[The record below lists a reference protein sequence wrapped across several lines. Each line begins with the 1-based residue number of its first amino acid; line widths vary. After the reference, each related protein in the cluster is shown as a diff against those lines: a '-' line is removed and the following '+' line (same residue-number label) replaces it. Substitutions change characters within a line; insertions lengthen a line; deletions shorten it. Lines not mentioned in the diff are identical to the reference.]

1 MREWQRG
8 ERKLNEFLTLICDA
22 MEHTKIGG
30 FMKLRELEPELKRQY
45 DVLDQQSQWDCLG
58 GIAEAIKQNGKFQML
73 LFSYLLSA
81 LRDEKVEYFIENM
94 LIEENTPLLS
104 RINTIRQ
111 LWKAVFSFP
120 MVTDEKRHYIIQNS
134 IYIDLVTQ
142 IRQELH
148 MELQYIPFEQRN
160 KNRVILMIEPLLGE
174 VHAPTQK
181 MINIYCWLQKLGY
194 EVYVYATNMRQIEI
208 SEYWNWYNSLVD
220 VCVYEETGSIELKL
234 LGVPIKGYNLNY
246 TEENYFEELKNAIR
260 DIKEY
265 NPAFILTVG
274 DSNILAELCGDFTTV
289 CAMACVNQP
298 AQTAQ
303 SIIVRYFRCTEEEN
317 RKYLEWTRPDQK
329 IFEMVCVDEL
339 NANTESDV
347 DRKDYGIAEDKFVIL
362 VAGNRLD
369 TEVTEEVKRVF
380 QTILEQNEVL
390 FVFIGD
396 CPKLENELSKEADHY
411 LFLGAVDD
419 FKGIMRIGNLFLNPP
434 RQGGGTG
441 AFYAVENDVPVLT
454 LPDCDVAQ
462 VGEAFTCERLWDMPE
477 IVNSYM
483 HDAAFAEEQRE
494 NCRKSAAAIY
504 GVDSLGNIRSF
515 CKELQEYIVKT
526 ERSREN

>member
-234 LGVPIKGYNLNY
+234 LGVPIKGYHLNY

-419 FKGIMRIGNLFLNPP
+419 IKGIMRIGNLFLNPP

>member
-369 TEVTEEVKRVF
+369 TEVTKEVKRVF

>member
-246 TEENYFEELKNAIR
+246 TEENYFEELKHAIC

>member
-234 LGVPIKGYNLNY
+234 LGVPIKGYHLNY

-494 NCRKSAAAIY
+494 NCKKSAAAIY

>member
-194 EVYVYATNMRQIEI
+194 EVYIYATNMRQIEI

-494 NCRKSAAAIY
+494 NCKKSAAAIY

>member
-142 IRQELH
+142 IRQELQ

-220 VCVYEETGSIELKL
+220 VCVYEETGNIELKL

>member
-494 NCRKSAAAIY
+494 NCKKSAAAIY

>member
-220 VCVYEETGSIELKL
+220 VCVYEETESIELKL

-494 NCRKSAAAIY
+494 NCKKSAAAIY

>member
-234 LGVPIKGYNLNY
+234 LGVPIKGYHLNY

>member
-246 TEENYFEELKNAIR
+246 TEENYFEELKHAIR

>member
-1 MREWQRG
+1 M
-8 ERKLNEFLTLICDA
+8 KKFLTLICQIIDCIRTDNYGCLDKKG
-22 MEHTKIGG
+22 E
-30 FMKLRELEPELKRQY
+30 ELKLQY
-45 DVLDQQSQWDCLG
+45 DVLDEQTQWDSLEIVKESTG
-58 GIAEAIKQNGKFQML
+58 QDGKFQIF

-81 LRDEKVEYFIENM
+81 LRDEKVEYFIENI
-94 LIEENTPLLS
+94 LLEEKLPLLD
-104 RINTIRQ
+104 RVNTLRQ

-120 MVTDEKRHYIIQNS
+120 MRRDEEHHYIIHNS
-134 IYIDLVTQ
+134 IYINLIAQ
-142 IRQELH
+142 IRKQLNLEAS
-148 MELQYIPFEQRN
+148 YIPFEKRN
-160 KNRVILMIEPLLGE
+160 PKRVVLMIEPFLGPA
-174 VHAPTQK
+174 HAPTTK
-181 MINIYCWLQKLGY
+181 LANIYRWLEKLGY
-194 EVYVYATNMRQIEI
+194 EVSIYATNAGKLEEARR
-208 SEYWNWYNSLVD
+208 NTWYRSLFD
-220 VCVYEETGSIELKL
+220 RCVYDETGRFCLNL
-234 LGVPIKGYNLNY
+234 LGVHIKGYNLNY

-274 DSNILAELCGDFTTV
+274 DSNILAELCGNFTTV

-369 TEVTEEVKRVF
+369 TEVTEEVKKVF

-411 LFLGAVDD
+411 RFLGAVDD

-462 VGEAFTCERLWDMPE
+462 VGDAFTCEKLWDMPE
-477 IVNSYM
+477 IVNSYI
-483 HDAAFAEEQRE
+483 HDTTFMEEQRE

-504 GVDSLGNIRSF
+504 GVDSLGNIRNF
-515 CKELQEYIVKT
+515 CKELQEYIVET
-526 ERSREN
+526 ERNRED